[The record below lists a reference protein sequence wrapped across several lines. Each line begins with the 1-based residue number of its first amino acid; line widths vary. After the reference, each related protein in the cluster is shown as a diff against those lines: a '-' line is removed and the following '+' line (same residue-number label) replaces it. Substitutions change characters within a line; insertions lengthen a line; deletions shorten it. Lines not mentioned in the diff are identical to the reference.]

1 MTKLRHSGAAS
12 SVGRLDGARHSRTH
26 NRPATCH
33 LHPRAYRVRTDVAYG
48 GHEVAV
54 SLNLAPWWDE
64 PDYKTC
70 NTFHLRGLFIL
81 RKLREHDPTKFHD
94 VMADLYRDDQPDPQD
109 IGTFEWQT
117 ILAFMGASEEE
128 IKDVQLRMGR
138 VWR

>member
-1 MTKLRHSGAAS
+1 
-12 SVGRLDGARHSRTH
+12 
-26 NRPATCH
+26 
-33 LHPRAYRVRTDVAYG
+33 VAYG

-54 SLNLAPWWDE
+54 RLNLAPWWDE

-109 IGTFEWQT
+109 IGTSEWQT
-117 ILAFMGASEEE
+117 ILAFMGASDEEV
-128 IKDVQLRMGR
+128 KDVQKRMGR